1 MSGVPAVPTSKP
13 TSVLSQLTD
22 RILRE
27 RNKRMKLTEKIIS
40 YESGEMDANEVV
52 ELFQE
57 LIDSGL
63 AWNLQ
68 GHYGRT
74 AYALIEAE
82 LCKG

>member
-1 MSGVPAVPTSKP
+1 MKE
-13 TSVLSQLTD
+13 LTQQ
-22 RILRE
+22 
-27 RNKRMKLTEKIIS
+27 IIE
-40 YESGEMDANEVV
+40 YEQGELDNDQTIQ
-52 ELFQE
+52 LFQE

-74 AYALIEAE
+74 AYALIKAD

>member
-1 MSGVPAVPTSKP
+1 LTK
-13 TSVLSQLTD
+13 QLYGKENKVMNITE
-22 RILRE
+22 RI
-27 RNKRMKLTEKIIS
+27 TS
-40 YESGEMDANEVV
+40 YELGELDANDTVQ
-52 ELFQE
+52 LFQE

-82 LCKG
+82 LCRA